1 MNSNRRLLL
10 IGILLGLMSLI
21 LAILCGM
28 HLQHIVDDGGGRH
41 FGETIVLL
49 VLAVGLFL
57 GSIWACQREGKV
69 V

>member
-21 LAILCGM
+21 LAILGGM

-41 FGETIVLL
+41 LGETIVLL
-49 VLAVGLFL
+49 VLAVGLFV
-57 GSIWACQREGKV
+57 GSIWASQREGKV
-69 V
+69 G